1 MKNATKSSNDSRFQK
16 LIDNNKIVFL
26 ISIAAAFIVWVA
38 VAMYA
43 SPDEKTTISVPISI
57 DMENGVISKNSYQ
70 IFGTY
75 NNTVDITVSGPRYLI
90 SKLKPEDIS
99 AVAKTNDVDGAG
111 ISNLPIKA
119 TVLSNSDEVSIV
131 DMSVSSVTV
140 YFDTLESKKF
150 DVEVDKSKLSE
161 SVASDYF
168 IHDVTPLTTSVTLSG
183 PKTEIDKVNRVVAAP
198 ESDGTLTKSQTVDTV
213 VSLEGSRAVDTVSI
227 NEYIHFEE
235 TVKVKISVWQ
245 NEEIP
250 LSVKI
255 DGSADGIGYTI
266 NPSTAKFGI
275 DTEQADS
282 IKNIVIASVSA
293 SDIKDGDTMT
303 VKASSVTASEYYAFE
318 NPDASFEITFT
329 NSNESQ

>member
-1 MKNATKSSNDSRFQK
+1 MKNATKNEKESRFQK
-16 LIDNNKIVFL
+16 LIDNNKFVFL
-26 ISIAAAFIVWVA
+26 VSLLAAFVVWVA

-99 AVAKTNDVDGAG
+99 AVARTNDVDSAG

-150 DVEVDKSKLSE
+150 DIEVDKSKLSE
-161 SVASDYF
+161 SVAPDCS

-183 PKTEIDKVNRVVAAP
+183 PKTEIDKVNRVVVAP
-198 ESDGTLTKSQTVDTV
+198 ETDGKLAKTQTVDTV

-235 TVKVKISVWQ
+235 KIKVKISVWQ
-245 NEEIP
+245 SEDIP
-250 LSVKI
+250 LSVNI
-255 DGSADGIGYTI
+255 GGTADGIGYSI
-266 NPSTAKFGI
+266 NPKTAKVNI
-275 DTEQADS
+275 DTEQTDTL
-282 IKNIVIASVSA
+282 KNIAIASVSA
-293 SDIKDGDTMT
+293 SDIKDGDKMT
-303 VKASSVTASEYYAFE
+303 VSASSLPVSEFYSFADS
-318 NPDASFEITFT
+318 NASFEITFT
-329 NSNESQ
+329 NSNDN

>member
-1 MKNATKSSNDSRFQK
+1 MKNATKNSNDSKFQK
-16 LIDNNKIVFL
+16 LLDNNKFVFL
-26 ISIAAAFIVWVA
+26 VSLIAAFVVWVA

-99 AVAKTNDVDGAG
+99 AVAKTNDVDSAG

-119 TVLSNSDEVSIV
+119 AVLSNSDEVSIV

-161 SVASDYF
+161 SVASDYV

-183 PKTEIDKVNRVVAAP
+183 PKTEIDKVNRVVVAP
-198 ESDGTLTKSQTVDTV
+198 EIDGTLTKSQTVDTV
-213 VSLEGSRAVDTVSI
+213 LSLEGSRAVDTVSI

-235 TVKVKISVWQ
+235 KVKVKISVWQ
-245 NEEIP
+245 SEEIP
-250 LSVKI
+250 LSVNI
-255 DGSADGIGYTI
+255 DGTADGISYSI
-266 NPSTAKFGI
+266 NPKTAKLGI

-293 SDIKDGDTMT
+293 SNIKDGDKMT
-303 VKASSVTASEYYAFE
+303 VKASSVPASEYYSFE
-318 NPDASFEITFT
+318 NPDASFEITFA
-329 NSNESQ
+329 NSNDSE

>member
-1 MKNATKSSNDSRFQK
+1 MKNATKNSNDSKFQK
-16 LIDNNKIVFL
+16 LLDNNKFVFL
-26 ISIAAAFIVWVA
+26 VSLIAAFVVWVA

-99 AVAKTNDVDGAG
+99 AVAKTNDVDSAG

-119 TVLSNSDEVSIV
+119 AVLSNSDEVSIV

-161 SVASDYF
+161 SVASDYV

-183 PKTEIDKVNRVVAAP
+183 PKTEIDKVNRVVVAP
-198 ESDGTLTKSQTVDTV
+198 EIDGTLTKSQTVDTV

-235 TVKVKISVWQ
+235 KVKVKISVWQ
-245 NEEIP
+245 SEEIP
-250 LSVKI
+250 LSVNI
-255 DGSADGIGYTI
+255 DGTADGISYSI
-266 NPSTAKFGI
+266 NPKTAKLGI
-275 DTEQADS
+275 DTEHADS
-282 IKNIVIASVSA
+282 IKNIFLDSVTESN
-293 SDIKDGDTMT
+293 IKD
-303 VKASSVTASEYYAFE
+303 
-318 NPDASFEITFT
+318 
-329 NSNESQ
+329 